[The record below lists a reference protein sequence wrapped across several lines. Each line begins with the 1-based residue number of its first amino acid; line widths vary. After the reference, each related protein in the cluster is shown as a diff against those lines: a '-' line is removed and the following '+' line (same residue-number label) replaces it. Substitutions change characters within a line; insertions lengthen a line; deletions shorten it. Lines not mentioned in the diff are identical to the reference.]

1 MKFLILNPTH
11 LIFVNSPNQSHKR
24 LFDNQKNRH
33 YSVVE
38 LNGSVR
44 SIMEDIENQETDR
57 AQQKRGQILDAAR
70 RLFLAHGYAHAST
83 EAVRREAGVSKETLY
98 RYYRTKEEL
107 FADVLRRLTLEH
119 LPKPVQ
125 LDETL
130 PDGADR
136 RQVQKVLRLL
146 AGEIIEIMMQPDY
159 LALLR
164 IVIAESTRFPHLG
177 ELFRQTVPE
186 QAIAAIVELL
196 KRLRKKGLAAKI
208 DDEAAARMLLGS
220 LLTYAVMDGILSSD
234 NESKP
239 PAPKRI
245 AAIADL
251 FVRAVSE

>member
-1 MKFLILNPTH
+1 MKPIQKPENERT
-11 LIFVNSPNQSHKR
+11 QRKR
-24 LFDNQKNRH
+24 D
-33 YSVVE
+33 
-38 LNGSVR
+38 
-44 SIMEDIENQETDR
+44 
-57 AQQKRGQILDAAR
+57 QILDAAR
-70 RLFLAHGYAHAST
+70 ALFLAYGYAHTTT

-119 LPKPVQ
+119 LHQPFQ

-130 PDGADR
+130 PPNADR
-136 RQVQKVLRLL
+136 KQLQKVLRQL
-146 AGEIIEIMMQPDY
+146 AGEIIELMMQPDY

-186 QAIAAIVELL
+186 QGIAAIVELL

-220 LLTYAVMDGILSSD
+220 LLTYAVMDGILASN
-234 NESKP
+234 NEPHS

-245 AAIADL
+245 RAIADL
-251 FVRAVSE
+251 FVRAIGE